1 MEAPAIVQSVAEGRG
16 QRSPGPAL
24 PGRGCD
30 VTVPVL
36 GSCTRFRTT
45 PGSSLMLKHSAS
57 SFWGTWMMKWGSL
70 STGNSMESIRLVN
83 GQMVPAGPG
92 FNQAGCPSDPPKDSP
107 VVIGP
112 TGTTG
117 SVGEGCCAGSTNADQ
132 QEQRAVRRKAA
143 GFPWSCWL
151 LF

>member
-1 MEAPAIVQSVAEGRG
+1 MQEVEAPAIVLSLAECQG

-57 SFWGTWMMKWGSL
+57 SFWGTWMMKWGSV
-70 STGNSMESIRLVN
+70 STGNSMESIRLGS

-107 VVIGP
+107 LVIIFS
-112 TGTTG
+112 GTVG
-117 SVGEGCCAGSTNADQ
+117 RVGEGCCQAGSTNADR
-132 QEQRAVRRKAA
+132 QE
-143 GFPWSCWL
+143 
-151 LF
+151 